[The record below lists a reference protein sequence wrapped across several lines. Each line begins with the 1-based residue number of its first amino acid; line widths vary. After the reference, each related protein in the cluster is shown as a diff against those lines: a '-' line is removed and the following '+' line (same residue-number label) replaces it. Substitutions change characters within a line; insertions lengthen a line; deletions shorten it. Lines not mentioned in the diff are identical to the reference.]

1 MIIDTNVDL
10 FRWPFRRIAGD
21 EPAEL
26 VALLRKKGVTQAWA
40 GTYEGLLH
48 RDVAGVNLRLAAAC
62 KLHGPNFL
70 VPFGTVNPKEPDW
83 QEDLRRCQE
92 LHKMPGIRIYPSYHG
107 YGLDD
112 PLAAELFSLVAK
124 RKMLLQIGLC
134 MEDPRVQFP
143 LMKVPP
149 TDPGPLVDL
158 AKQNPTLKIEALNVG
173 YWGGPRTSHMEEV
186 GKLEN
191 VYFDIAYREGVG
203 GVAKFITETAP
214 NRVMFGS
221 HFPFFYWES
230 AFLKVREAG
239 LAPDQEKAV
248 LEGNARAFLKG

>member
-1 MIIDTNVDL
+1 MITDTNVDM

-26 VALLRKKGVTQAWA
+26 VALLRKKGVTQAWT
-40 GTYEGLLH
+40 GSYEALMM
-48 RDVAGVNLRLAAAC
+48 RDVAGVNKRLADAC
-62 KLHGPNFL
+62 KQHGANFL

-92 LHKMPGIRIYPSYHG
+92 EHKMPGIRLYPSYHG

-112 PLAAELFSLVAK
+112 PVTGELFSLVAK
-124 RKMLLQIGLC
+124 RKMLLQIALA

-158 AKQNPTLKIEALNVG
+158 AKQNPTLRIQALNVG
-173 YWGGPRTSHMEEV
+173 YWGGPQTGHMAEV
-186 GKLEN
+186 QKLDN

-203 GVAKFITETAP
+203 GVAKFIHATSPT
-214 NRVMFGS
+214 RVLFGS

-239 LAPDQEKAV
+239 LSPEQEKAV
-248 LEGNARAFLKG
+248 LEGNAHAFLKG